1 MEITAFNSARHSVG
15 RPRKEFIK
23 KSSIGSTVATPINM
37 HFPSSSNLLPLPLFI
52 VPFVSS
58 DVNIVFTN
66 SGGAL

>member
-23 KSSIGSTVATPINM
+23 ISSIGSTVATPTSL
-37 HFPSSSNLLPLPLFI
+37 HFPSLSNLLPLPLLI

-58 DVNIVFTN
+58 DVNTVFTIN
-66 SGGAL
+66 GGAL